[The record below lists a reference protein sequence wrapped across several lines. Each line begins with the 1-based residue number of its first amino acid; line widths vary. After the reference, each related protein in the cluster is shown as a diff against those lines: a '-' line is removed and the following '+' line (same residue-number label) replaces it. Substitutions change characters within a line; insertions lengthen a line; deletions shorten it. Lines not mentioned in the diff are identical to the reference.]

1 MKMTSVP
8 ILPSLQKI
16 TEGKLV
22 TERFEYNQNT
32 PQRPGLFSYE
42 THRTFR
48 AEGLTTQDLEEFL
61 S

>member
-48 AEGLTTQDLEEFL
+48 TEGLTT
-61 S
+61 